1 MIESTTEEQEKK
13 AKHRVSLNAWLY
25 TDRDQE
31 LIDAIERYVAQS
43 RGDKATLIVRAVEV
57 YLAIP
62 EEERRDP
69 AERLVHEIALLREA
83 INNLPSRLLSQLT
96 SAFAGMVVRGKGK
109 QDTSELD
116 TQPVVTDEE
125 LAARRQNRRDNKW

>member
-1 MIESTTEEQEKK
+1 MIESTTEEQEAK

-25 TDRDQE
+25 TDRDQA
-31 LIDAIERYVAQS
+31 LIDAIARYVKQTN
-43 RGDKATLIVRAVEV
+43 GDRATLVVRAVEV
-57 YLAIP
+57 YLAVP
-62 EEERRDP
+62 EEERRDKTESL
-69 AERLVHEIALLREA
+69 AQEIAFLREA

-125 LAARRQNRRDNKW
+125 LAARRQNRRENKW